1 MSPDVDKY
9 FSMLKEQ
16 FSFDGLTKSSS
27 VGNTRENRSMVFRN
41 RFDSLSNDISH
52 KYHRHSMVDGNL
64 FVSKQRSLD
73 SALSK
78 SSLSLRESDHM
89 AFQRGRLST
98 SLSGGGFRDLINNNE
113 LAAEDLQSRHMEMAL
128 NQGKLNSVS
137 EENRKKRRK
146 VFEKERKVSK

>member
-16 FSFDGLTKSSS
+16 FSLDGLKKSSS
-27 VGNTRENRSMVFRN
+27 AGSNRENRSIVFRN

-52 KYHRHSMVDGNL
+52 KYHRHSMVEGNL

-73 SALSK
+73 STLS
-78 SSLSLRESDHM
+78 SRSRSFHDSDHM
-89 AFQRGRLST
+89 AYHRGRLST
-98 SLSGGGFRDLINNNE
+98 SLTTGGFRDLINNNE
-113 LAAEDLQSRHMEMAL
+113 FAADDLQSRHMEMAL

-137 EENRKKRRK
+137 EENRKQRRK
-146 VFEKERKVSK
+146 AFEKERKVSK